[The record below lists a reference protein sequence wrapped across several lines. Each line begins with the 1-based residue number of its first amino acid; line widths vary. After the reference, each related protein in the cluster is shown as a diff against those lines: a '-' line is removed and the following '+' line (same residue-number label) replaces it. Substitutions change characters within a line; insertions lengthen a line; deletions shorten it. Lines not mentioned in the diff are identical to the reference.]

1 MECRPN
7 YEHDKMSKVTVLGGS
22 GSVGSTAVRTLAS
35 TDIFS
40 EIEIGDLNVEK
51 AKQVA
56 EETDPEKVSTV
67 KVDATDK
74 ESIKNAIEGSDVVL
88 NCIGPFYKFGVPILK
103 AVMETGIDYVDVC
116 DDMDATEDLLELDD
130 EAKDAGISALV
141 GMGTS
146 PGLANLLIKFCAD
159 SLLDD
164 VQSIDIY
171 HSHGGEEEEG
181 PAVVKHRI
189 HSMEMPIPVFDEG
202 EYKRLDLFSE
212 EGKKYEETVEFKNV
226 GTYDVYLYPHPETI
240 TLPEYIEGV
249 ERVTNL
255 GLVLPP
261 QYAEY
266 IKGMVRL
273 GLTSEEPIE
282 VQGQEVVPLDFA
294 VASIL
299 DKRPEFLEEA
309 GMSGPRGCL
318 RIDVAGENEDGEE
331 RTYVFQLSS
340 ESQGMG
346 EGTGI
351 PAALGAMLMNQGKI
365 TKEGVLPPEGCVN
378 PGDALELAK
387 ETVEAGE
394 GDEGEGL
401 PLQIEKI
408 DGKGNVEEID
418 TEGMF

>member
-1 MECRPN
+1 
-7 YEHDKMSKVTVLGGS
+7 MSKVTVLGGS

-35 TDIFS
+35 TDVFS
-40 EIEIGDLNVEK
+40 EVEIGDLNIEK
-51 AKQVA
+51 AKQIA
-56 EETDPEKVSTV
+56 EDTDPEKVSTV

-88 NCIGPFYKFGVPILK
+88 NCIGPFYKFGPPILK

-116 DDMDATEDLLELDD
+116 DDMDATEELLELDD
-130 EAKDAGISALV
+130 EAKEAGISALI

-171 HSHGGEEEEG
+171 HAHGGEEVEG

-189 HSMEMPIPVFDEG
+189 HSMEMPIPVYDEG

-212 EGKKYEETVEFKNV
+212 EGKKFEESVEFKDV

-240 TLPEYIEGV
+240 TLPEHIEDV
-249 ERVTNL
+249 KRVTNL

-261 QYAEY
+261 EYAEY

-282 VQGQEVVPLDFA
+282 VQGQEVVPLEFA

-299 DKRPEFLEEA
+299 NKRPEFMEEA
-309 GMSGPRGCL
+309 GISGPRGCL

-340 ESQGMG
+340 QTQGMG

-351 PAALGAMLMNQGKI
+351 PAALGAMLTSQGKV
-365 TKEGVLPPEGCVN
+365 KGKGVLPPEACVE
-378 PGDALELAK
+378 PTDALELAK
-387 ETVEAGE
+387 KALESE
-394 GDEGEGL
+394 DGEGL
-401 PLQIEKI
+401 PLYIEKI
-408 DGKGNVEEID
+408 DGEGNAEEIE